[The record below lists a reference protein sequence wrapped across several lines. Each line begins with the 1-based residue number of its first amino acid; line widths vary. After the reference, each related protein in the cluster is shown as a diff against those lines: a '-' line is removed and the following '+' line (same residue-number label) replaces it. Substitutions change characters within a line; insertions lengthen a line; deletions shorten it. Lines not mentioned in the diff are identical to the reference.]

1 MAMAW
6 EIRVTVE
13 DRPGTLAGISEA
25 LAKAGVNIRTLAAF
39 AAGGQFPV
47 RVLVEEADSARKAL
61 EEAGISVEEVKQ
73 PFVVSVE
80 DRPGALAAF
89 ARKLADA
96 GVNVESSY
104 VLGDDNGKKRL
115 VITVDDPEKAKDL
128 L

>member
-1 MAMAW
+1 MAW

-25 LAKAGVNIRTLAAF
+25 LAQAGVNIRALAAL

-61 EEAGISVEEVKQ
+61 EEAGIPVEGVKE
-73 PFVVSVE
+73 PFVVSV
-80 DRPGALAAF
+80 DDHPGALATF

-96 GVNVESSY
+96 GINIESSY

-115 VITVDDPEKAKDL
+115 VVTVDEPEKARDL